1 MDCELVCLNSLNI
14 KTKFGEDP
22 LNIQFKSNL
31 PNVVKRKRLVL
42 LLLDSES
49 SPGKGTLEKGL
60 QNFNLAKSFKE
71 LYIFDKIL
79 CTRFQALMLTLLVTQ
94 TFSMELFCNFLVMKA
109 KIKTICVC
117 LKLF

>member
-49 SPGKGTLEKGL
+49 SSGKEMTEKRL
-60 QNFNLAKSFKE
+60 QNFNISKSFKE
-71 LYIFDKIL
+71 LYKYI
-79 CTRFQALMLTLLVTQ
+79 
-94 TFSMELFCNFLVMKA
+94 
-109 KIKTICVC
+109 
-117 LKLF
+117 